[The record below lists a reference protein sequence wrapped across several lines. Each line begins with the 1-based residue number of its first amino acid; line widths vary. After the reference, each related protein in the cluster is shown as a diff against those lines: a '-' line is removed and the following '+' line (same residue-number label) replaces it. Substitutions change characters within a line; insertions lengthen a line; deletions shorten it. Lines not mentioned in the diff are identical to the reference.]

1 MRSLRTRILLLV
13 LIPVLSLFG
22 LYLFIAGI
30 TGKDALNLAR
40 ARALKS
46 TTSGPV
52 NNFLAQLDT
61 ERVFALTYLSAPAP
75 RNLAKLRAQEA
86 ATGQVTGALRAALTF
101 DSTLTNAAPAAQQ
114 AAVTLLRDAADLPR
128 LHSSIASR
136 AVTRPQAMTAYNK
149 VIGDA
154 YLLLHQVTLTGTST
168 PIVAQALALERIAK
182 SGELLQQENALLV
195 SDMAAHKFPL
205 ADQQA
210 FTRLSGAR
218 STLYDQALPE
228 LAPGYRAMYQ
238 RNVSPS
244 VDAALTTL
252 ENTVIGSRRSP
263 LLPLVAPGGWERAV
277 QGVSA
282 GLERARTQAAT
293 ALDQQAEHQVR
304 IADLRLLLS
313 AGLGLLVVVASIIV
327 SLLVGRGLVRELS
340 ALRRSAEDLADH
352 RLPRTVGQ
360 LAIGE
365 TPEGAEE
372 PLDVKLKTTEIA
384 QIRDAFVKVQHT
396 AVDAAV
402 GQARLRQSI
411 GDVFRN
417 VARRSQSLLHRQL
430 AQLDR
435 MERRAEDPQDL
446 EDLFRIDHLTTCM
459 RRHAESLIIL
469 SGQPPAR
476 GWRNPVPFVDVI
488 RAAVAEVE
496 DYTRVSVISAGDTDL
511 AGPAVGDV
519 IHMIAELV
527 ENATICSPP
536 NTPVV
541 IQGGTVGQGF
551 AVEIEDRG
559 LGMSDGKLAEANA
572 NLADPLPFESAD
584 TGQLGLLV
592 VGQLAKRHDIQVT
605 LRRNP
610 YGGTTAILLLPHGL
624 VVAEGF
630 GELEP
635 AKALEVAPPMLGR
648 PPAEEQNGFADEAAT
663 EPDVPGDGGPGEA
676 AVAGIPPLAY
686 QTAPPATVP
695 PAAAPPA
702 TAPPAAA
709 PPATAPPA
717 AAPPATAPP
726 AAAPPATVPPAAQPA
741 AAPPV
746 IVPPAAAP
754 PRAEAGQ
761 PPSAEAGAPDQAEAE
776 SQPTNGLESP
786 AWNGPP
792 QSANPPVRNGTHP
805 PVLPRRER
813 QASPAQGLRDGP
825 PAYSSLPGKIPGP
838 LSPEDTKITVAAV
851 EPHAE
856 RGRPMTGQDDGRP
869 QQPGAAEANG
879 AGSSGAAEPGGTG
892 SGGPA
897 GEGDTC
903 GA

>member
-1 MRSLRTRILLLV
+1 MRSVRTRILLLV

-22 LYLFIAGI
+22 LYLFITGV

-46 TTSGPV
+46 TTSEPV

-86 ATGQVTGALRAALTF
+86 ATGRVTAALRAALTF
-101 DSTLTNAAPAAQQ
+101 DSTLNDAAPAVQQ
-114 AAVTLLRDAADLPR
+114 AAVTLLRDAADLTR

-136 AVTRPQAMTAYNK
+136 AVTRPQAMTAYDK
-149 VIGDA
+149 MIGDA

-168 PIVAQALALERIAK
+168 PIVAQALALERVAK

-195 SDMAAHKFPL
+195 SDMAAHRFPL
-205 ADQQA
+205 TDQHA

-228 LAPGYRAMYQ
+228 LAPGYRAMY
-238 RNVSPS
+238 RTDVSPS
-244 VDAALTTL
+244 VYAALTTL

-263 LLPLVAPGGWERAV
+263 LPAPVAPGHWERAV

-282 GLERARTQAAT
+282 GLERAGTQAAT

-313 AGLGLLVVVASIIV
+313 AGLGLLAVVASIIV

-340 ALRRSAEDLADH
+340 ALRRSAKDLADH
-352 RLPRTVGQ
+352 QLPRMVGQ
-360 LAIGE
+360 LATGE
-365 TPEGAEE
+365 TPDGAEE
-372 PLDVKLKTTEIA
+372 PLDIKVKITEIA

-402 GQARLRQSI
+402 GQARLRRSI
-411 GDVFRN
+411 GEVFRN

-496 DYTRVSVISAGDTDL
+496 DYTRVSVISAGDTGL
-511 AGPAVGDV
+511 AGPAASDV

-527 ENATICSPP
+527 ENATIYSPP

-559 LGMSDGKLAEANA
+559 LGMGDGKLAEANA
-572 NLADPLPFESAD
+572 NLADPLPFELAD

-610 YGGTTAILLLPHGL
+610 YGGTTAIVLLPHGL

-635 AKALEVAPPMLGR
+635 AKALEVAPPMLGWH
-648 PPAEEQNGFADEAAT
+648 PAEEENGFADEAAA
-663 EPDVPGDGGPGEA
+663 EPDLPGDGGAGES
-676 AVAGIPPLAY
+676 AVAGAPPLAY
-686 QTAPPATVP
+686 QTAPPAAAAPLATFL

-702 TAPPAAA
+702 AAL
-709 PPATAPPA
+709 
-717 AAPPATAPP
+717 
-726 AAAPPATVPPAAQPA
+726 PATVPPAAPLPATVLPA
-741 AAPPV
+741 AAPPAAALPADALPATV
-746 IVPPAAAP
+746 LPGAAPPAAAP

-761 PPSAEAGAPDQAEAE
+761 PPSAEAGAPDQAGAE
-776 SQPTNGLESP
+776 SRAWNGLESP
-786 AWNGPP
+786 ALNGPP
-792 QSANPPVRNGTHP
+792 QPANPPARNGTHP
-805 PVLPRRER
+805 PVLPRRVR
-813 QASPAQGLRDGP
+813 QASLAQGLRDGL
-825 PAYSSLPGKIPGP
+825 PAYSSLPGRIPGP
-838 LSPEDTKITVAAV
+838 LSREDTRITVAAV
-851 EPHAE
+851 QPGAE
-856 RGRPMTGQDDGRP
+856 RGRPMSGQGDDRP
-869 QQPGAAEANG
+869 QQPGAAEAGG
-879 AGSSGAAEPGGTG
+879 ADSSGAGY
-892 SGGPA
+892 GGPA
-897 GEGDTC
+897 GEGDTR

>member
-1 MRSLRTRILLLV
+1 MRSVRTRILLLV

-22 LYLFIAGI
+22 LYLFITGI
-30 TGKDALNLAR
+30 TGKNALNLAR
-40 ARALKS
+40 ARALKG
-46 TTSGPV
+46 TTSEPV

-61 ERVFALTYLSAPAP
+61 ERVFALTYLSAPAS

-86 ATGQVTGALRAALTF
+86 ATGHVTAALRAALTF
-101 DSTLTNAAPAAQQ
+101 DSTLNNAAPAVQQ
-114 AAVTLLRDAADLPR
+114 AAVTLLRDAADLSR

-136 AVTRPQAMTAYNK
+136 AMTRPQAMTAYNK

-168 PIVAQALALERIAK
+168 PIVAQALALEPIAK

-195 SDMAAHKFPL
+195 SDMAAHRFPL
-205 ADQQA
+205 TDQHA
-210 FTRLSGAR
+210 FARLSGAR
-218 STLYDQALPE
+218 STLFDQALPE

-238 RNVSPS
+238 RDVSPS
-244 VDAALTTL
+244 VYAALTTL

-263 LLPLVAPGGWERAV
+263 LPAPVAPGHWERAV

-293 ALDQQAEHQVR
+293 ALDQLAEHQVR

-313 AGLGLLVVVASIIV
+313 AGLGLLVVLASIIV

-352 RLPRTVGQ
+352 RLPWVVGQ
-360 LAIGE
+360 LATGE
-365 TPEGAEE
+365 TPDGAEE
-372 PLDVKLKTTEIA
+372 PLDIKLKTTEVA

-402 GQARLRQSI
+402 GQARLRRSI
-411 GDVFRN
+411 GEVFRN

-446 EDLFRIDHLTTCM
+446 EDLFRIEHLTTCM

-496 DYTRVSVISAGDTDL
+496 DYTRVSVISAGDTGL

-527 ENATICSPP
+527 ENATIYSPP

-541 IQGGTVGQGF
+541 IQGGMVGQGF

-610 YGGTTAILLLPHGL
+610 YGGTTAIVLLPHGL

-630 GELEP
+630 GEVEP

-648 PPAEEQNGFADEAAT
+648 HPAEEQNGFADEAAT
-663 EPDVPGDGGPGEA
+663 EPDPPGDGGPGES
-676 AVAGIPPLAY
+676 AVAGRT
-686 QTAPPATVP
+686 TARLPDRTARSRRTACNRSARRRTACSRTARRCTACNRPAHRRNATRRGRPAALGRGGRTGPGRGRVSGVERP
-695 PAAAPPA
+695 GVAGLERPAAAGESPGAERHAPTGAATAGAPGQPGAGAQGWPAGLLFAARQDPGPALAGRHQDHRGRGPSRRRAGTAHDRPGRRPA
-702 TAPPAAA
+702 TAARRGGGW
-709 PPATAPPA
+709 
-717 AAPPATAPP
+717 
-726 AAAPPATVPPAAQPA
+726 QGKFQR
-741 AAPPV
+741 
-746 IVPPAAAP
+746 
-754 PRAEAGQ
+754 RA
-761 PPSAEAGAPDQAEAE
+761 
-776 SQPTNGLESP
+776 
-786 AWNGPP
+786 
-792 QSANPPVRNGTHP
+792 
-805 PVLPRRER
+805 
-813 QASPAQGLRDGP
+813 
-825 PAYSSLPGKIPGP
+825 
-838 LSPEDTKITVAAV
+838 
-851 EPHAE
+851 
-856 RGRPMTGQDDGRP
+856 
-869 QQPGAAEANG
+869 
-879 AGSSGAAEPGGTG
+879 GG
-892 SGGPA
+892 
-897 GEGDTC
+897 
-903 GA
+903 

>member
-1 MRSLRTRILLLV
+1 MT
-13 LIPVLSLFG
+13 
-22 LYLFIAGI
+22 A
-30 TGKDALNLAR
+30 
-40 ARALKS
+40 
-46 TTSGPV
+46 
-52 NNFLAQLDT
+52 
-61 ERVFALTYLSAPAP
+61 
-75 RNLAKLRAQEA
+75 
-86 ATGQVTGALRAALTF
+86 ALRAALTF
-101 DSTLTNAAPAAQQ
+101 DSTLNNAAPAVQQ
-114 AAVTLLRDAADLPR
+114 AAVTLLRDAADLSR

-136 AVTRPQAMTAYNK
+136 AMTRPQAMTAYNK

-168 PIVAQALALERIAK
+168 PIVAQALALEPIAK

-195 SDMAAHKFPL
+195 SDMAAHRFPL
-205 ADQQA
+205 TDQHA
-210 FTRLSGAR
+210 FARLSGAR
-218 STLYDQALPE
+218 STLFDQALPE

-238 RNVSPS
+238 RDVSPS
-244 VDAALTTL
+244 VYAALTTL

-263 LLPLVAPGGWERAV
+263 LPAPVAPGHWERAV

-293 ALDQQAEHQVR
+293 ALDQLAEHQVR

-313 AGLGLLVVVASIIV
+313 AGLGLLVVLASIIV

-430 AQLDR
+430 ALLDR

-496 DYTRVSVISAGDTDL
+496 DYTRVSVISAGDTGL

-519 IHMIAELV
+519 IHVIAELV
-527 ENATICSPP
+527 ENATIYSPP

-541 IQGGTVGQGF
+541 IQGGIVGQGF
-551 AVEIEDRG
+551 VVEIEDRG
-559 LGMSDGKLAEANA
+559 LGMSDDKLAEVNA
-572 NLADPLPFESAD
+572 NLAHPPPFSP
-584 TGQLGLLV
+584 TGNDQFGLLV
-592 VGQLAKRHDIQVT
+592 AGQLAERYDIQIT

-610 YGGTTAILLLPHGL
+610 YGGTTAIVLLPHGI

-635 AKALEVAPPMLGR
+635 AKALEGA
-648 PPAEEQNGFADEAAT
+648 
-663 EPDVPGDGGPGEA
+663 
-676 AVAGIPPLAY
+676 PPLAY
-686 QTAPPATVP
+686 QA
-695 PAAAPPA
+695 
-702 TAPPAAA
+702 APPAAA
-709 PPATAPPA
+709 APSA
-717 AAPPATAPP
+717 
-726 AAAPPATVPPAAQPA
+726 V
-741 AAPPV
+741 
-746 IVPPAAAP
+746 AP
-754 PRAEAGQ
+754 PRAAAGP
-761 PPSAEAGAPDQAEAE
+761 PPSAEVGAPGQAEAE
-776 SQPTNGLESP
+776 SRAWTGMESP
-786 AWNGPP
+786 TWNGPP
-792 QSANPPVRNGTHP
+792 QPPVNFPAWNGTNPPM
-805 PVLPRRER
+805 LPRRLR
-813 QASPAQGLRDGP
+813 QADPAPELADGP
-825 PAYSSLPGKIPGP
+825 PAYSSLPGRFPGPHPPEETSATVSPIRRGVEQGRSIPGQ
-838 LSPEDTKITVAAV
+838 A
-851 EPHAE
+851 
-856 RGRPMTGQDDGRP
+856 DGPR
-869 QQPGAAEANG
+869 Q
-879 AGSSGAAEPGGTG
+879 EPGVAEMDGEDPRGVSGTA
-892 SGGPA
+892 P
-897 GEGDTC
+897 
-903 GA
+903 